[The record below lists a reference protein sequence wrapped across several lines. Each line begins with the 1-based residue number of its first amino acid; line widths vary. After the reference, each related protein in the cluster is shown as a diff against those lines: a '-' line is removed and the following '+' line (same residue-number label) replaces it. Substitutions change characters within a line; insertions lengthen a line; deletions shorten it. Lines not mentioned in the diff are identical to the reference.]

1 MAILNSGKRI
11 TVLLLHTFCKA
22 VGADGSGQKIFTQV
36 TGCGLKGEESGQ
48 AVRTGPG
55 LSISAELARPSE
67 PAPAVGKQNK
77 QGKKPQSNAWKMMP
91 GNKSSRQN
99 RPRPSEP
106 MVQVRSSS
114 QK

>member
-55 LSISAELARPSE
+55 LSISAE
-67 PAPAVGKQNK
+67 PAK
-77 QGKKPQSNAWKMMP
+77 
-91 GNKSSRQN
+91 
-99 RPRPSEP
+99 PSEP